1 MYFYTVYIL
10 INISDVEI
18 YIYAS
23 YMQENLTKCLKSL
36 QLQYSLS
43 GLKIFSTPHSVPFVL
58 CTPHQSIKAWNM
70 KQLHAQ
76 QALEKQT
83 GMVAGI

>member
-1 MYFYTVYIL
+1 MYFYTVYIF
-10 INISDVEI
+10 INIYNVEI
-18 YIYAS
+18 YIYTL
-23 YMQENLTKCLKSL
+23 YMQENLTKCLKCF

-43 GLKIFSTPHSVPFVL
+43 GLKIFSTPYSVPFVL
-58 CTPHQSIKAWNM
+58 RTLHQCIEARKM
-70 KQLHAQ
+70 KQLYAQ